1 MSILED
7 FSPSEG
13 GEPPYRQVRRA
24 IAAGIASGE
33 IAVGEKLPSVRA
45 LAAQLGLAA
54 NTAAKVYKELEEA
67 GLVQTRGRNGTVVT
81 GRGASVSAKVL
92 GAVERLAQLA
102 HEAGM
107 EDDAVLGL
115 VRAALAGR

>member
-1 MSILED
+1 VAILEN
-7 FSPSEG
+7 FSPNDA

-33 IAVGEKLPSVRA
+33 IAVGERLPSVRA

-67 GLVQTRGRNGTVVT
+67 GLVETRGRNGTVVT
-81 GRGASVSAKVL
+81 GRGAHVPAKVL

-107 EDDAVLGL
+107 EPEAVAGL